1 VRSGKPLLF
10 RGETTDHSRERSRL
24 KSVVRD
30 QALRKLYRRCAKLLY
45 VGQRSAEHFERLGFP
60 RGSLVFSPYCVDAS
74 VFECDE
80 LARGKYRSDT
90 RQKIGATDNDL
101 VLLFS
106 GKLSHRKGPDLIVDA
121 VAELPAALRHRI
133 VLLFVG

>member
-60 RGSLVFSPYCVDAS
+60 RESLIFSPYCVDAS

-80 LARGKYRSDT
+80 TARNKYRSDT
-90 RQKIGATDNDL
+90 RHEIGATEGDI

-121 VAELPAALRHRI
+121 VKELPSDLRNRF

>member
-60 RGSLVFSPYCVDAS
+60 RESLIFSPYCVDAS

-80 LARGKYRSDT
+80 AARSKHRSGI
-90 RQKIGATDNDL
+90 RQKIGAAENDT

-121 VAELPAALRHRI
+121 LGQLPS
-133 VLLFVG
+133 